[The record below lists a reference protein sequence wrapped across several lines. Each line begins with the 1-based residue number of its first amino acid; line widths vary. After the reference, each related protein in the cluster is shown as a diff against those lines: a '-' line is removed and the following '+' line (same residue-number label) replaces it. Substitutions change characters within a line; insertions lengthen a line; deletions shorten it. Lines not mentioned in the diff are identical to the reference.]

1 MFFYLFTSPYIHSDC
16 SSDTIAFLA
25 GGRASRHFLVLESQK
40 VEISRSYIPRD
51 ACTNLSLL
59 VLCKRHWEV
68 SNTVASPQKGYLFWR
83 TRTRLLERVICR
95 PCFRWKLDPRHPPV
109 RLKDVCI
116 AAILILFSFF
126 SVGIEKN
133 VWIPILLIPPLLVFC
148 QHVYT
153 FSHSFLAM
161 YKIKCLRS
169 LLCFV

>member
-25 GGRASRHFLVLESQK
+25 GGRASRHFLVMESLK

-95 PCFRWKLDPRHPPV
+95 PCFHWKLDPRHPPV

-116 AAILILFSFF
+116 AAILILFSLFF
-126 SVGIEKN
+126 RRNWKKC
-133 VWIPILLIPPLLVFC
+133 LD
-148 QHVYT
+148 
-153 FSHSFLAM
+153 SHSVNSTFT
-161 YKIKCLRS
+161 CLLS
-169 LLCFV
+169 TCFYFYT